1 MLENVT
7 RTMGT
12 ADVGEHLAGVFQNP
26 GLLMGIPLALA
37 GAVFMSL
44 GAQYQHRGVEK
55 VERLSGSDAAT
66 GLSWAQVRG
75 LLTRPSWIIGT
86 LMLALAIVCQLAAL
100 TKAPLIVVQPLGAI
114 ALVITTLL
122 NARVTGVAPTKRSL
136 VSIFACVGGIF
147 IFVLFAALFAV
158 EREISEIQLFTIL
171 TILLVVIIV
180 LGTCW
185 LILRRRMRAL
195 FYVTGAGILYGFV
208 ATLAKAV
215 ISRIQFGQFDWLT
228 AVCVIALIAAGAAGA
243 YFVQTAYGSG
253 PPDLVIAGLT
263 VVDPMV
269 AVLIGLLVLE
279 EGAAAPPWV
288 FIAFG
293 VSGAIAGW
301 GVVTLARYHPQVIS
315 ESQELPITRG
325 SSGDA
330 TPFGAREET
339 GPSATQTPS
348 GGAAAPDRAPSASPG
363 HAPGDA
369 PEHRPH
375 APEWP
380 SNVAPF
386 RREDAPRAGGDAD
399 ERGNGSSG
407 A

>member
-1 MLENVT
+1 MAGNV
-7 RTMGT
+7 G
-12 ADVGEHLAGVFQNP
+12 DHLVGVFHNP
-26 GLLMGIPLALA
+26 GLLFGIPLALA

-66 GLSWAQVRG
+66 GLTWAQVRG
-75 LLTRPSWIIGT
+75 LLTRPSWIVGT
-86 LMLALAIVCQLAAL
+86 LMLALAVVCQLAAL

-122 NARVTGVAPTKRSL
+122 SARVSGVSPTKRSV
-136 VSIFACVGGIF
+136 VSIIACVGGIF

-158 EREISEIQLFTIL
+158 ENEITEIQLFTIL
-171 TILLVVIIV
+171 TILLLVIIL

-208 ATLAKAV
+208 ATLAKVV
-215 ISRIQFGQFDWLT
+215 ITRIQYGQFDWLT
-228 AVCVIALIAAGAAGA
+228 VVCVIALLAAGAAGA

-279 EGAAAPPWV
+279 EGSAAPTWV
-288 FIAFG
+288 FFAFG
-293 VSGAIAGW
+293 VSGVIAGW
-301 GVVTLARYHPQVIS
+301 GVVTLARFHPQVMS
-315 ESQELPITRG
+315 ESQELPIIRG
-325 SSGDA
+325 GSGHAGTAGEQPPANPDSGDA
-330 TPFGAREET
+330 SQERED
-339 GPSATQTPS
+339 PSAHDDP
-348 GGAAAPDRAPSASPG
+348 PG
-363 HAPGDA
+363 
-369 PEHRPH
+369 
-375 APEWP
+375 PEWP
-380 SNVAPF
+380 TNVAPF
-386 RREDAPRAGGDAD
+386 RREDPSGPAPRRDDHDRGSGSGGRAQ
-399 ERGNGSSG
+399 
-407 A
+407 

>member
-1 MLENVT
+1 
-7 RTMGT
+7 MGT
-12 ADVGEHLAGVFQNP
+12 ADVGEHLAGVFANP
-26 GLLMGIPLALA
+26 GLLLGIPLALA

-66 GLSWAQVRG
+66 GLSWVQVKS
-75 LLTRPSWIIGT
+75 LLTRPSWIAGT
-86 LMLALAIVCQLAAL
+86 LMLLLAVICQLAAL
-100 TKAPLIVVQPLGAI
+100 TRAPLIVVQPLGAI

-122 NARVTGVAPTKRSL
+122 NARVSGVAPTKRSL

-147 IFVLFAALFAV
+147 IFVLFAALFAD
-158 EREISEIQLFTIL
+158 ERKISETQLFTIL
-171 TILLVVIIV
+171 TILLVVIIL

-185 LILRRRMRAL
+185 LILRHRMRAL

-215 ISRIQFGQFDWLT
+215 ISRIQYGQFDWLT
-228 AVCVIALIAAGAAGA
+228 AVCVIALIAAAAAGA

-279 EGAAAPPWV
+279 EGAAAPVWV
-288 FIAFG
+288 FVAFG
-293 VSGAIAGW
+293 ISGLIAGW
-301 GVVTLARYHPQVIS
+301 GVVTLARYHPQVVS
-315 ESQELPITRG
+315 ESQELPIIRG
-325 SSGDA
+325 SSGGTSPSAATSGRDPVASQPASDDA
-330 TPFGAREET
+330 TRLAPPAPTEE
-339 GPSATQTPS
+339 PA
-348 GGAAAPDRAPSASPG
+348 
-363 HAPGDA
+363 
-369 PEHRPH
+369 
-375 APEWP
+375 WP
-380 SNVAPF
+380 RNVAPI
-386 RREDAPRAGGDAD
+386 RREDPPRTGGAD

-407 A
+407 L

>member
-1 MLENVT
+1 VLENVT
-7 RTMGT
+7 RTIGA

-26 GLLMGIPLALA
+26 GLLLGIPLALA

-66 GLSWAQVRG
+66 GLSWVQVRG
-75 LLTRPSWIIGT
+75 LLTRPSWIVGT

-122 NARVTGVAPTKRSL
+122 NARVTGITPTKRSL

-158 EREISEIQLFTIL
+158 ERAISEIQLFTIL
-171 TILLVVIIV
+171 TILLVVIIL
-180 LGTCW
+180 LGACW
-185 LILRRRMRAL
+185 LILRHRMRAL

-215 ISRIQFGQFDWLT
+215 INRIQAGQFDWLT

-279 EGAAAPPWV
+279 EGAAAPVWV
-288 FIAFG
+288 FVAFG
-293 VSGAIAGW
+293 ISGAIAGW
-301 GVVTLARYHPQVIS
+301 GVVTLARYHPQVVS

-325 SSGDA
+325 SSGGVQSSAAHADPRPSSTE
-330 TPFGAREET
+330 TPPE
-339 GPSATQTPS
+339 S
-348 GGAAAPDRAPSASPG
+348 SASPG
-363 HAPGDA
+363 VPPGNVPD
-369 PEHRPH
+369 
-375 APEWP
+375 WP
-380 SNVAPF
+380 SNVAPI
-386 RREDAPRAGGDAD
+386 RREDPPRTGGDAD
-399 ERGNGSSG
+399 ERGNGSAG
-407 A
+407 V

>member
-1 MLENVT
+1 MLENLT
-7 RTMGT
+7 RTTGA

-66 GLSWAQVRG
+66 GLTWAQVRG
-75 LLTRPSWIIGT
+75 LLTRPSWIVGT
-86 LMLALAIVCQLAAL
+86 LMLALAIICQLAAL

-122 NARVTGVAPTKRSL
+122 NARVSGVAPTKRSL

-158 EREISEIQLFTIL
+158 ERAISEIQLFTIL
-171 TILLVVIIV
+171 TILLVVIIL

-185 LILRRRMRAL
+185 LILRHRMRAL

-215 ISRIQFGQFDWLT
+215 ISRIQAGQFDWLT

-279 EGAAAPPWV
+279 EGAAAPAWV
-288 FIAFG
+288 FVAFG
-293 VSGAIAGW
+293 ISGAIAGW
-301 GVVTLARYHPQVIS
+301 GVVTLARYHPQVVG
-315 ESQELPITRG
+315 ESQELPIARG
-325 SSGDA
+325 SSGGVMPSA
-330 TPFGAREET
+330 AHAEP
-339 GPSATQTPS
+339 GPSTTEAPS
-348 GGAAAPDRAPSASPG
+348 GGSASPG
-363 HAPGDA
+363 VPQRHDPG
-369 PEHRPH
+369 
-375 APEWP
+375 WP
-380 SNVAPF
+380 SNVAPI
-386 RREDAPRAGGDAD
+386 RREDPPRTGGDAD
-399 ERGNGSSG
+399 ERGNGSAG
-407 A
+407 V